1 MSMLVRRIAAFSVLL
16 CLVLATFGLL
26 RLRGE
31 TALTA
36 AAPAVVPASTDNWG
50 LSFPTEGESPVGNAS
65 VADLAQYDAY

>member
-1 MSMLVRRIAAFSVLL
+1 MSMLIRRIAAFSVLL

-36 AAPAVVPASTDNWG
+36 AAPAVA
-50 LSFPTEGESPVGNAS
+50 
-65 VADLAQYDAY
+65 